1 MYFPKCKANILFLRE
16 REGERI
22 VIITH
27 FLSETNFLQ
36 DRKYKCFHIL
46 ENLHLFSC
54 INILQLFIQL
64 MKISCKNSTESSWK
78 LLQNYYIWLALFL
91 FSPQHFLTTLL
102 GTEYTARWILVL
114 KEVINLAV
122 VIQPHIYE
130 IVTSVYSIK
139 KVPTQFYAEWVL

>member
-64 MKISCKNSTESSWK
+64 MKISCKNSTESS
-78 LLQNYYIWLALFL
+78 
-91 FSPQHFLTTLL
+91 
-102 GTEYTARWILVL
+102 
-114 KEVINLAV
+114 
-122 VIQPHIYE
+122 
-130 IVTSVYSIK
+130 
-139 KVPTQFYAEWVL
+139 